1 MTPMVFMMGRSSGGL
16 SLKINE
22 RPDRRQRAGLQ
33 RSEGLRLG
41 LVDGGKLGGELEQ
54 GDHLWCKGV
63 NNISRDTMMGEG
75 RCLPFI

>member
-22 RPDRRQRAGLQ
+22 RSDRWQRAGLQ
-33 RSEGLRLG
+33 RCEGLGLG

-54 GDHLWCKGV
+54 GDHLV
-63 NNISRDTMMGEG
+63 
-75 RCLPFI
+75 

>member
-22 RPDRRQRAGLQ
+22 RSDGRQRAGLQ
-33 RSEGLRLG
+33 RCEGLRLG

-54 GDHLWCKGV
+54 
-63 NNISRDTMMGEG
+63 RDDLM
-75 RCLPFI
+75 